1 MLRTLRPAL
10 LALCLTAPLA
20 HAAAD
25 DFQFASRPI
34 AMQKKPGA
42 LWTEQPTRLL
52 TATPEQSDAI
62 NQYGGS
68 LDWPAEAANGFFR
81 TQKIDGR
88 WWLIDPEGR
97 RFIQA
102 GVAAV
107 TPFGNSPTA
116 KAALTAQFGDTAG
129 WAQATSTWLREHG
142 FNGAGAWS
150 NSVFAKAEY
159 RMPHARIVNF
169 MGDYGKQR
177 GGVFQ
182 KPGHLGYPENAI
194 FVFDPEFPAFA
205 EQYAQALAKE
215 AANPWLIGW
224 FSDNEMPLYNKTLD
238 GFLRLPAE
246 DHGGREAR
254 RWLAER
260 QRRDSPDIGAISQ
273 EDRLA
278 FVGHVYSTYLRI
290 VSGAIRRADPNHLY
304 LGSRLHSDEMTNPHV
319 WQAAGQY
326 IDVVSVNFYRDWA
339 PASSLLKNWEVWS
352 GKPAMITEWYT
363 KGEDSGLPNTTGAG
377 WVVKTQADRGDH
389 YQNFTLAL
397 LESANIVGWHFFK
410 YQDNDPAALNPEPSN
425 IDANKGLVN
434 VRYQP
439 YAELVQRA
447 RRVNQH
453 KYGLIRHFTQR
464 VTPGQAGTPPS
475 GALASPGQAVNPL

>member
-1 MLRTLRPAL
+1 MKKAAMPRL
-10 LALCLTAPLA
+10 LCLTLLFVIGLLCPLA
-20 HAAAD
+20 QAAEGA
-25 DFQFASRPI
+25 FQFASRPV

-42 LWTEQPTRLL
+42 AWVEQPTRLL
-52 TATPEQSDAI
+52 TATPAKADAI

-68 LDWPAEAANGFFR
+68 LDWPAEASSGFFR
-81 TQKIDGR
+81 TQNIGGR

-102 GVAAV
+102 GVASV
-107 TPFGNSPTA
+107 TPLGNSATA
-116 KAALTAQFGDTAG
+116 RAALASQFGDTAG
-129 WAQATSTWLREHG
+129 WAQMVSAWLRDNG

-150 NSVFAKAEY
+150 NNLLAKPDY
-159 RMPHARIVNF
+159 RTPHARIVNF

-177 GGVFQ
+177 GGVFV

-205 EQYAQALAKE
+205 DKYAQALAQE

-224 FSDNEMPLYNKTLD
+224 FSDNEMPLYDKTLD

-260 QRRDSPDIGAISQ
+260 QQRATPDTAAINR

-278 FVGHVYSTYLRI
+278 FVGHVYATYLRI
-290 VSGAIRRADPNHLY
+290 VSTALRRADPNHLY
-304 LGSRLHSDEMTNPHV
+304 LGSRLHSDELRNPHV
-319 WQAAGQY
+319 WQAAGHY
-326 IDVVSVNFYRDWA
+326 ADVVSVNFYRDWA
-339 PASSLLKNWEVWS
+339 PAASLLKDWEVWS
-352 GKPAMITEWYT
+352 GKPLLITEWYT
-363 KGEDSGLPNTTGAG
+363 KGEDSGLPNTSGAG
-377 WVVKTQADRGDH
+377 WIVKTQADRGDH

-397 LESANIVGWHFFK
+397 LESSNVVGWHFFK

-439 YAELVQRA
+439 YSELLQRA
-447 RRVNQH
+447 RRVNLH
-453 KYGLIRHFTQR
+453 KYGLIRELSA
-464 VTPGQAGTPPS
+464 AGRAAP
-475 GALASPGQAVNPL
+475 